1 MVEAHE
7 IKHGGVEIVNVY
19 GVFGDVIAKI
29 IGLAIHAWL
38 DPAAGHPDGETAGM
52 MVAAIVIRAELSL
65 AIVGTAEFAAPD
77 HEGLVEQSALFEIG
91 DKGCRCLVGVF
102 TLASDLHGQVTVS
115 IPALVIQLYEADAAF
130 RKLSREETIGGKC
143 ARHQAIG
150 AI

>member
-77 HEGLVEQSALFEIG
+77 HEGQG
-91 DKGCRCLVGVF
+91 
-102 TLASDLHGQVTVS
+102 
-115 IPALVIQLYEADAAF
+115 
-130 RKLSREETIGGKC
+130 KLSPDNYGRDHHPRCFTIWMAGGG
-143 ARHQAIG
+143 I
-150 AI
+150 